1 MTRVIKPSDFI
12 EDNYLDDVLQRY
24 LVGDASVS
32 NPSRYKSLARIT
44 DVEGDTYLETPED
57 IKFPLSSDDRFYE
70 VTSDTRNRIEYISY
84 MFYSTP
90 LLWWVI
96 ATASDLEDPLV
107 LPVGT
112 MLRIP
117 STSTIY
123 SVEGIL

>member
-12 EDNYLDDVLQRY
+12 EDNYLDDILQRY
-24 LVGDASVS
+24 LVGDAGVS

-44 DVEGDTYLETPED
+44 DVEGDVYLETPED
-57 IKFPLSSDDRFYE
+57 IEFPLNSDDRFYE

-90 LLWWVI
+90 LLWWAI
-96 ATASDLEDPLV
+96 AIASDIEDPLV